1 MGTIRYM
8 VKDFEGAAKAGD
20 SSPDLDPATMF
31 VKSLVLGL
39 GRLAAAQD
47 ELLRLA
53 RIVDERA
60 AEVDGATQ
68 RAREFLQV
76 ELDADPDEFGLQR
89 IIDAVVAPDDEDG
102 LNEEDR
108 REALA
113 NAIEVAVED
122 LPEGQASA
130 YLQAVGRALSGP
142 PSGHYLH
149 RSLLVSMVGE
159 LEMFVDSIAR
169 ACFAFQPEVLNG
181 SEQALTWKDL
191 AQYSSLDEV
200 RDALV
205 DRTIE
210 DVLRGS
216 LKDWMGFFSKKFSV
230 SPVTSSDGFAVQEL
244 FQRRHCVVHNA
255 GFASNLYMRKLK
267 DFKELNVS
275 EGDLLEVTSDYLHE
289 AADTLYFLAFSLIWS
304 TGFGLLPEGGD
315 RTHLARHLTNEVYFM
330 IQRNRHDLVI
340 RICGEAPVGRLP
352 EEQRLIFLVNNWL
365 AHKRS
370 GRFNAVESEVR
381 NFNTST
387 KSRNFKLAR
396 LALLDE
402 LQEAWQLAQVMLRDG
417 ELAPAHYATWPLLSE
432 VRAYGEEQRDVRS
445 S

>member
-1 MGTIRYM
+1 MA
-8 VKDFEGAAKAGD
+8 KDFEDGAKTGD
-20 SSPDLDPATMF
+20 DSPDLDPASIF
-31 VKSLVLGL
+31 VKSLVVGL
-39 GRLAAAQD
+39 DRLATAQD

-76 ELDADPDEFGLQR
+76 ELDGDPDEGGLQR

-113 NAIEVAVED
+113 KAIEEAVAD

-130 YLQAVGRALSGP
+130 YLQAVGRAISGP

-159 LEMFVDSIAR
+159 LEMFVDFIAR
-169 ACFAFQPEVLNG
+169 ACLAFQPDALNG
-181 SEQALTWKDL
+181 SEQTLTWKDL

-200 RDALV
+200 REALV

-216 LKDWMGFFSKKFSV
+216 LKDWMGFFTKRFSV
-230 SPVTSSDGFAVQEL
+230 SPVTSSDSFAAQEL

-255 GFASNLYMRKLK
+255 GFASNLYVRKLNQ
-267 DFKELNVS
+267 FKELDAA
-275 EGDLLEVTSDYLHE
+275 EGDLLKVTSGYLGE

-304 TGFGLLPEGGD
+304 TGFGMLPTESH
-315 RTHLARHLTNEVYFM
+315 RTHLARHLTNEGYYM

-340 RICGEAPVGRLP
+340 RICDEAPIDKLP
-352 EEQRLIFLVNNWL
+352 EEQRLIFRVNKWL
-365 AHKRS
+365 AYKRS
-370 GRFNAVESEVR
+370 GRLDAVESEVR
-381 NFNTST
+381 NFNTSA
-387 KSRNFKLAR
+387 KSRNFRLAR

-402 LQEAWQLAQVMLRDG
+402 LQEAWQLAQAMLRDG

-432 VRAYGEEQRDVRS
+432 VRAYGEDQLDPRS